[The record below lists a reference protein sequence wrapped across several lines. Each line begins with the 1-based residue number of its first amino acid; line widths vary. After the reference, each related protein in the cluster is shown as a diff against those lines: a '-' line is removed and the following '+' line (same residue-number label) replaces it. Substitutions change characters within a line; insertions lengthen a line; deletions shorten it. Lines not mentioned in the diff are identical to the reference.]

1 MRSKMV
7 NALIDRLI
15 NSNTFIS
22 LAHSMFYFCS
32 HENYT
37 SNCNTCTIRT
47 LHDIFT
53 TIIQVDESTRC
64 SSNPH
69 CA

>member
-1 MRSKMV
+1 MRSKVV
-7 NALIDRLI
+7 NALI
-15 NSNTFIS
+15 NSATFIS
-22 LAHSMFYFCS
+22 LAHSMFYFCT

-53 TIIQVDESTRC
+53 TIIQVDESTRR
-64 SSNPH
+64 SSKSH
-69 CA
+69 FA